1 MTHNGLPYVGS
12 LLQDFPIVSEH
23 VFELQIEI
31 AVDFPVAVFPSKQ
44 QETNSKQKILLSK
57 RIADP

>member
-1 MTHNGLPYVGS
+1 MGCLCGFIAS
-12 LLQDFPIVSEH
+12 DFPIVSEH
-23 VFELQIEI
+23 AFEHQIEI